1 MNWFWLNIPL
11 ATVIFLAMS
20 LIPLWLVIKRPDA
33 RSHASGPSRRAIGRP
48 AAVAVPVPVE
58 SAALS
63 AVRLEHA
70 RLVTAGAGR
79 AGRPLDLVVRSRR

>member
-33 RSHASGPSRRAIGRP
+33 RTHASGPSRRVIGRP
-48 AAVAVPVPVE
+48 AAVAIPVPVE
-58 SAALS
+58 SAAL
-63 AVRLEHA
+63 AAARLE
-70 RLVTAGAGR
+70 TAGAGR
-79 AGRPLDLVVRSRR
+79 AGRQLDLVGSSRR

>member
-33 RSHASGPSRRAIGRP
+33 RTHASGLSGRVIGRP
-48 AAVAVPVPVE
+48 AAVAVPVPAE

-63 AVRLEHA
+63 AAHLE
-70 RLVTAGAGR
+70 TAGAGR
-79 AGRPLDLVVRSRR
+79 AGRQFDLVGSSQR

>member
-11 ATVIFLAMS
+11 AAVIFLAMS

-33 RSHASGPSRRAIGRP
+33 RTHASGPSRRVIGSP
-48 AAVAVPVPVE
+48 AAVAVPVPVD

-63 AVRLEHA
+63 ADRLE
-70 RLVTAGAGR
+70 TAGAGR
-79 AGRPLDLVVRSRR
+79 AGWQLDLVGSSQR